1 VTQGL
6 LRRPFFFGAK
16 QVTQLDTAVADAPVL
31 DDANGAT
38 ADQTNAPIDPA
49 SMYPE
54 DAREP
59 QDPGDEPEQT
69 DDQPV
74 DEDPIDDVDEPE
86 AAIDPPVSWDK
97 EAKAKFAQLPP
108 DMQAF
113 LAEQD
118 AHRNR
123 QVTDVTTRAAEA
135 QRQAQAELQANVAES
150 QQYYAQ
156 QVELVAKQF
165 LPPEPN
171 PAQYSD
177 MGAYQRDRYAYDQ
190 AVAQHRQLM
199 QHVQDVRAQ
208 SEQQLSQ
215 QQQQMII
222 QDAKRVSIEL
232 PELNDQT
239 QYTQLVQDLTPI
251 AKELGYDD
259 ERIAQAWPSDILA
272 MKRVKGWKDKAS
284 KWDSLQARKM
294 EGVRSAKSLP
304 KVSAPGAAGTA
315 ARAAPV
321 PIAKQLYPND

>member
-6 LRRPFFFGAK
+6 LLRPFFFGAT
-16 QVTQLDTAVADAPVL
+16 QVTQLAEAVADAPVL

-38 ADQTNAPIDPA
+38 ADQTNAPLDPA

-54 DAREP
+54 DAKEP
-59 QDPGDEPEQT
+59 DAGDEPEQSDDEPVD
-69 DDQPV
+69 DDQT
-74 DEDPIDDVDEPE
+74 DEVDEPE

-156 QVELVAKQF
+156 QVELVAQQF

-171 PAQYSD
+171 PAQFQD
-177 MGAYQRDRYAYDQ
+177 MQSYLYAKDQ
-190 AVAQHRQLM
+190 YGQALAQHQQLM
-199 QHVQDVRAQ
+199 QHASQIRSQA
-208 SEQQLSQ
+208 EQQLQ
-215 QQQQMII
+215 QQQIQMLQ

-239 QYTQLVQDLTPI
+239 QYQQLVQDLTPI

-294 EGVRSAKSLP
+294 EGVRSAKALP

-321 PIAKQLYPND
+321 PIARQLYPND

>member
-1 VTQGL
+1 
-6 LRRPFFFGAK
+6 
-16 QVTQLDTAVADAPVL
+16 
-31 DDANGAT
+31 
-38 ADQTNAPIDPA
+38 
-49 SMYPE
+49 
-54 DAREP
+54 
-59 QDPGDEPEQT
+59 
-69 DDQPV
+69 
-74 DEDPIDDVDEPE
+74 VDEPE

>member
-1 VTQGL
+1 M
-6 LRRPFFFGAK
+6 A
-16 QVTQLDTAVADAPVL
+16 TQLDTAVADAPVVEQT
-31 DDANGAT
+31 NGAT

-49 SMYPE
+49 SLYPE
-54 DAREP
+54 DAREES
-59 QDPGDEPEQT
+59 QDPGDEPEQA
-69 DDQPV
+69 DEQPV
-74 DEDPIDDVDEPE
+74 DEDPTDDEDEPE

-97 EAKAKFAQLPP
+97 EAKEKFAKLPP

-135 QRQAQAELQANVAES
+135 QRQAQADLEARVAES

-156 QVELVAKQF
+156 QVELVAQQF

-171 PAQYSD
+171 PAQYQD
-177 MGAYQRDRYAYDQ
+177 MQSYLLAKDQ
-190 AVAQHRQLM
+190 YGQALAQHQQLM
-199 QHVQDVRAQ
+199 QHAAQ
-208 SEQQLSQ
+208 IRSQAEQQAQQ
-215 QQQQMII
+215 QQQQMIL
-222 QDAKRVSIEL
+222 QDARRVSVEL
-232 PELNDQT
+232 PELTDQT
-239 QYTQLVQDLTPI
+239 AYSQLVQDLTPI

-294 EGVRSAKSLP
+294 EGVRAAKTLP
-304 KVSAPGAAGTA
+304 KVSAPGAAGA
-315 ARAAPV
+315 AAKAANV